1 MCTRKHRNLLTRE
14 LDKKEVQ
21 EGLMKAVDVI
31 DLIIEILRGSR
42 NQQQVKD
49 CLTMG
54 ITEGIR
60 FKSKASEKRAKNLM
74 LVTQRQAQA
83 ILEMRLYKLI
93 GLEMDALSKE
103 HEETLK
109 KIASY
114 EDILNHYDSMARV
127 IQKILTGSRKNTED
141 PGERLWKMPGKR
153 FLRKRKSKRRM

>member
-1 MCTRKHRNLLTRE
+1 MADGRPETLSLKQIIEHHVEFQFEVCTRKHRNLLTRE

-60 FKSKASEKRAKNLM
+60 FKSEASRKQAQDLM
-74 LVTQRQAQA
+74 FTQRQAQA

-93 GLEMDALSKE
+93 GLEMDALRKE

-114 EDILNHYDSMARV
+114 EDILNPVSYTH
-127 IQKILTGSRKNTED
+127 L
-141 PGERLWKMPGKR
+141 KR
-153 FLRKRKSKRRM
+153 GR